1 MNPRVKQVTPLGNYE
16 LQIVFSNQEVRLFDV
31 KPYLDKGIF
40 EELKDISLF
49 NSAKVF
55 NGTVTWNNELD
66 FCPDTLY
73 LESKWQSVLS

>member
-16 LQIVFSNQEVRLFDV
+16 LQIVFSNHEVRLFDV
-31 KPYLDKGIF
+31 KPYLNKGVF
-40 EELKDISLF
+40 EELKDVSLF

-73 LESKWQSVLS
+73 IESK